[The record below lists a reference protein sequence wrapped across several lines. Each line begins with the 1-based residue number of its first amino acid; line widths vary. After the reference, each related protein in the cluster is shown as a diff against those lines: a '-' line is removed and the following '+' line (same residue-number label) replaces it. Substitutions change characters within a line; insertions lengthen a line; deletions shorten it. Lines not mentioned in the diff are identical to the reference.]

1 MKMIKKC
8 DCYTIKCDRCKE
20 YLDDGET
27 QGTPVGFTED
37 DILSLTYDCDW
48 IEYEGKH
55 YCNLCKDYIERED
68 E

>member
-1 MKMIKKC
+1 MKMIVKQTA
-8 DCYTIKCDRCKE
+8 YTIKCDRCNE
-20 YLDDGET
+20 YLDDGITE
-27 QGTPVGFTED
+27 GTPVCFSED
-37 DILSLTYDCDW
+37 EITDLAYDCDW